1 MADLPLLIC
10 GQGRCGTSL
19 CMSMLQAGGVPVAG
33 HYPSYEDDALLRS
46 SLRATD
52 IRNRYAGRAVKW
64 LSPVVAVDWAR
75 PWAHVIYLC
84 RDETQQA
91 KSALKLL
98 GVPAN
103 RRAVRSM
110 AAGIRADDRK
120 AKNALVHAG
129 PMIVLHFEEMISKPD
144 VVAAQLAKFVQ
155 PFMPNGF
162 FDQQAACQI
171 VRTRGTDC
179 SPDLSIE
186 VSQVMYG

>member
-1 MADLPLLIC
+1 
-10 GQGRCGTSL
+10 
-19 CMSMLQAGGVPVAG
+19 
-33 HYPSYEDDALLRS
+33 
-46 SLRATD
+46 
-52 IRNRYAGRAVKW
+52 
-64 LSPVVAVDWAR
+64 
-75 PWAHVIYLC
+75 
-84 RDETQQA
+84 
-91 KSALKLL
+91 
-98 GVPAN
+98 
-103 RRAVRSM
+103 M